1 MGYPEP
7 MADKD
12 SRSGARYDDEA
23 IRAFTAQTHAPH
35 DAALA
40 AAFDAPDREGVPAI
54 QVGPDE
60 GRTLE
65 ILLRAIGA
73 RKVVEIGTLVGYSA
87 LWMARAL
94 PEDGRLIT
102 LEKDPRHAE
111 FARRHFEAA
120 GIQDRVEVRVGAAQS
135 HLESLAAEG
144 PFCAVF
150 LDADKGGYAD
160 YGRWAA
166 NNLRSGGL
174 LIGDNAYLF
183 GRLLDSSEEA
193 AAMRAFH
200 EEAAQHFY
208 SVCLP
213 TPDGL
218 VVALKK

>member
-1 MGYPEP
+1 

-12 SRSGARYDDEA
+12 SRAGVRYDDA
-23 IRAFTAQTHAPH
+23 DIRLYTARTHAPH
-35 DAALA
+35 DAALT
-40 AAFDAPDREGVPAI
+40 AAFEAPEREGVPAI

-73 RKVVEIGTLVGYSA
+73 RTVVEIGTLVGYSA

-94 PEDGRLIT
+94 PEGGRLIT

-111 FARRHFEAA
+111 LARRHFEAA
-120 GIQDRVEVRVGAAQS
+120 GLQDRVDVRVGAARD
-135 HLESLAAEG
+135 HLEDLAADA

-166 NNLRSGGL
+166 KNLRSGGL

-193 AAMRAFH
+193 ESMRVFH
-200 EEAAQHFY
+200 EETAAHFH

-218 VVALKK
+218 VVGLKK